1 MAPSCNAFLEKRQMK
16 KVEKDPDLEYR
27 QKEQRIVGKELVF
40 ALDKKCSE
48 SLAKACFSWLK
59 FLTLL
64 QEMDINALLV
74 Q

>member
-1 MAPSCNAFLEKRQMK
+1 MK
-16 KVEKDPDLEYR
+16 KVKKDPDLEYR
-27 QKEQRIVGKELVF
+27 QKQQRIFGKELVF

-59 FLTLL
+59 PLTLL